1 MYSGL
6 PPRERRAVKAALIA
20 GWLAATGAGISATVN
35 PTSTTLTEMGP
46 LAAMIMGLLLSIA
59 AVGALIGVISDRYRF
74 EWVSAWIAAAGFVP
88 YAITIWSLTV
98 TININWLTASFIAT
112 VALSF
117 FVSRAFLCAAHA
129 AKLRVVHEASE
140 TITSAIEAVQ
150 EGTDDGDP
158 IARE

>member
-6 PPRERRAVKAALIA
+6 PPREKRAVKAALIA
-20 GWLAATGAGISATVN
+20 GWLAATGAGISATLN
-35 PTSTTLTEMGP
+35 PTSTTLTEMGL
-46 LAAMIMGLLLSIA
+46 LAAVIMGLLLSIS

-74 EWVSAWIAAAGFVP
+74 EWASSWIAAAGFVP
-88 YAITIWSLTV
+88 YAITIWSLTLMV
-98 TININWLTASFIAT
+98 NVDWLTVSFIAT

-150 EGTDDGDP
+150 DGADDGDH